1 MRLVFHIFLRDIRS
15 LIVAPTGAI
24 VAALFALTCG
34 LMFVSNVLDIG
45 AVATMRPMFDLAAW
59 LLLLL
64 CPAITMRLIA
74 EERRIGTWEVLL
86 AFPVGSFGIAK

>member
-45 AVATMRPMFDLAAW
+45 AVATDFLPRCTLQYDH
-59 LLLLL
+59 
-64 CPAITMRLIA
+64 I
-74 EERRIGTWEVLL
+74 
-86 AFPVGSFGIAK
+86 